1 MGKIDYQKIY
11 DTNRD
16 QWKALT
22 SEPQKYEALLA
33 GHYSESN
40 HFVYELLQNAEDESA
55 DRVVIE
61 YYDDQLVF
69 YHNGDPFDE
78 KDVRGVS
85 SMLMGTKDRDSAQTI
100 GRFGMGFKSVF
111 KYTYQPEIYSD
122 DEAFIIENYLLP
134 SEVKE
139 GWNYWNEK
147 ESLSYKVNGKPYK
160 PFADEEHLTKIVI
173 PFLKRNN
180 QGQLIRVSGREVLQ
194 KLEELT
200 GEILLFLNHI
210 KELYWINKRTGKFA
224 MITLG
229 QDGTDSNLVT
239 CRINTPGKPEEIN
252 RYLKFKKIF
261 DHPEMKGAEVSV
273 AYRVNN
279 RVNNINEIQG
289 TPVWVYFPTRDMTKL
304 PFYIH
309 GSFETAVSREKLM
322 TPSAFNDYL
331 FDQLGDLIAES
342 LESLKSRKLITQGFI
357 RRVILT
363 AFKDEA
369 ENGTI
374 NGLRTKITNAF
385 RKGQLLPN
393 RADGYASVSDLA
405 VAVPF
410 ELADYTE
417 NKYMGETLPSASA
430 FAAFN
435 NERESN
441 FTEYFVWLTENLGVR
456 TYTLT
461 DWAKKLRDGM
471 PRAFNERENM
481 SDLEAFYD
489 FLSDKRESLYTTG
502 LSFSRSGRYEQA
514 VRDQM
519 PQAWNVL
526 RQAPIILNAAGELCS
541 AYKGDT
547 QVLYLNAAN
556 DYQTLVLSSVV
567 HQRIA
572 DKFER
577 LLFDG
582 FKLSKFDN
590 FQYVKEKVIKKYIK
604 GDHINFENDDFTDE
618 YVEDL
623 NQILSLFDNNQNPS
637 EILSLLQKA
646 SIIKIAS
653 DDDSATFA
661 RPREVYIPRSDEGID
676 LAVYYSMPNLDDDDE
691 YEDAEVFLIDESF
704 YNDQGVSVKKLHQ
717 FGLITTPVHEGR
729 RSDPGGPG
737 QESWKA
743 LGEYCPHI
751 DIDELDENL
760 RFIENNPELPLSKQ
774 KSAEIFHLLLGIYK
788 KLSGTM
794 RKRKTNPYEVEG
806 ESYLLTKTRRYHSWL
821 YDKDGEL
828 CRIDEISKFDLD
840 TTLYGELISDKQAYV
855 TLGFIETEDD
865 STAEA
870 FDQVD
875 KLDRKNKT
883 ILIRQL
889 AKELGLKLAEDKG
902 EEEDSFSEDDTGEVF
917 NPDSWVSEAFPVS
930 KVRNMDS
937 LIEHVR
943 QQFFCAD
950 PVRYQKVL
958 RQIRT
963 SKSPRSVKAYV
974 TGMYVN
980 DSNIQV
986 CQMCKKPSMRIDA
999 TEIANYGIELP
1010 QLHLCLCRDCSAIYK
1025 SMRDVNKDP
1034 FKEGMKQALLGV
1046 NLEDKA
1052 DEYELQLN
1060 SEYSLHFTETHVAEI
1075 QTIFGLLS
1083 EYGVPGSKSEENI
1096 EEPEL
1101 VLHKE
1106 DGFTESITEGAIGDS
1121 LKNGDETDQTHEK
1134 ETDLAQKVLGSETE
1148 SEVNPV
1154 KEVSDKDTP
1163 EAEFLPNMDP
1173 IKDGNL
1179 VSYKKMN
1186 TLEIVDAVIDSTK
1199 YPLHKSFI
1207 GKKIGDLVVA
1217 NGKRYLIVSI
1227 L

>member
-1 MGKIDYQKIY
+1 MGKIDYRKIY

-61 YYDDQLVF
+61 YYDDRLVF

-134 SEVKE
+134 SEISE
-139 GWNYWNEK
+139 GWDYRKEK
-147 ESLSYKVNGKPYK
+147 EILSYKVNGRPYK
-160 PFADEEHLTKIVI
+160 PFADEEHLTKIII

-180 QGQLIRVSGREVLQ
+180 SGDLVKVSGREVLQ

-210 KELYWINKRTGKFA
+210 QELYWVNKRTGKFA

-229 QDGTDSNLVT
+229 QDDTDQNLVT
-239 CRINTPGKPEEIN
+239 CRINTPGKPEEVN

-331 FDQLGDLIAES
+331 FDRLGDLIAES
-342 LESLKSRKLITQGFI
+342 LESLKDRKLITQGFI
-357 RRVILT
+357 RRVIL
-363 AFKDEA
+363 ASFKDES
-369 ENGTI
+369 ENETI
-374 NGLRTKITNAF
+374 KGLRAKITNAF
-385 RKGQLLPN
+385 KKGHLLPN
-393 RADGYASVSDLA
+393 RADDYSSVSELK

-410 ELADYTE
+410 ELADFTD
-417 NKYMGETLPSASA
+417 NPFIGGTLPAASE
-430 FAAFN
+430 FVIFN

-441 FTEYFVWLTENLGVR
+441 FTEYFVWLTDNLGVR
-456 TYTLT
+456 TYTLA
-461 DWAKKLRDGM
+461 DWAKDLRSKM
-471 PRAFNERENM
+471 PGTFDARKNM
-481 SDLEAFYD
+481 TDLEAFYD
-489 FLSDKRESLYTTG
+489 FLSDKRESLYSTG

-519 PQAWNVL
+519 SPAWDVL
-526 RQAPIILNAAGELCS
+526 RQAPVILNAAGELCS
-541 AYKGDT
+541 AYKGET
-547 QVLYLNAAN
+547 QVLYLNASN
-556 DYQTLVLSSVV
+556 DYQTLLLSSVV

-572 DKFER
+572 EKFER

-604 GDHINFENDDFTDE
+604 GDHINFENDDFTEE

-623 NQILSLFDNNQNPS
+623 NQILSLFDKNQNPT
-637 EILSLLQKA
+637 EILGLLQMA
-646 SIIKIAS
+646 SVIKIAS
-653 DDDSATFA
+653 DDDTATFA
-661 RPREVYIPRSDEGID
+661 KPREVYIPKSDEGMD
-676 LAVYYSMPNLDDDDE
+676 LAVYYSMPEVDDDDE
-691 YEDAEVFLIDESF
+691 FGEPEVFLIDESF
-704 YNDQGVSVKKLHQ
+704 YNNQGVSLKKLYQ
-717 FGLITTPVHEGR
+717 FGLITTPVNEGR

-737 QESWKA
+737 QEAWRA
-743 LGEYCPHI
+743 LGEYCPHL
-751 DIDELDENL
+751 DIDYLDENL
-760 RFIENNPELPLSKQ
+760 RFIENNPELLLSRK

-788 KLSGTM
+788 KLAGTM

-806 ESYLLTKTRRYHSWL
+806 ECYLLTKIRRYHSWL

-828 CRIDEISKFDLD
+828 CRINEISKFDLD
-840 TTLYGELISDKQAYV
+840 TALYGELISDKQAYA

-889 AKELGLKLAEDKG
+889 AKELGLKLAEDTG
-902 EEEDSFSEDDTGEVF
+902 DAEESFTEEDPDGVF
-917 NPDSWVSEAFPVS
+917 NPDEWVSEAFPIS

-950 PVRYQKVL
+950 PVTYRKVL

-986 CQMCKKPSMRIDA
+986 CQMCKKPSMRVDA

-1025 SMRDVNKDP
+1025 SMRDVNKEP

-1060 SEYSLHFTETHVAEI
+1060 TEYSLHFTETHVAEI

-1083 EYGVPGSKSEENI
+1083 EYGIPGSIPESDENVDDAKLSLDTDEQGEDVTPEKQKESNSADDHAELTLV
-1096 EEPEL
+1096 EEPS
-1101 VLHKE
+1101 VSKE
-1106 DGFTESITEGAIGDS
+1106 EEAEKTIP
-1121 LKNGDETDQTHEK
+1121 ETSNNK
-1134 ETDLAQKVLGSETE
+1134 QK
-1148 SEVNPV
+1148 
-1154 KEVSDKDTP
+1154 SDVP

-1199 YPLHKSFI
+1199 YPLHKSFL

>member
-61 YYDDQLVF
+61 YYDDRLVF

-78 KDVRGVS
+78 NDVRGVS
-85 SMLMGTKDRDSAQTI
+85 SMLMGTKDRESAQTI

-111 KYTYQPEIYSD
+111 KYTHQPEIYSD

-139 GWNYWNEK
+139 GWDYRKEK
-147 ESLSYKVNGKPYK
+147 ENLSYKANGSPYK
-160 PFADEEHLTKIVI
+160 PFTKEAHLTKIVI
-173 PFLKRNN
+173 PFLKRGNR
-180 QGQLIRVSGREVLQ
+180 GELVKVSGREVLQ

-210 KELYWINKRTGKFA
+210 KELYWVNKRTGKFA

-229 QDGTDSNLVT
+229 QDKADINLVT
-239 CRINTPGKPEEIN
+239 CRINTPGKPEEVN
-252 RYLKFKKIF
+252 RYLKYKKIF

-289 TPVWVYFPTRDMTKL
+289 TPVWVYFPTRDITEL

-331 FDQLGDLIAES
+331 FNKLGDLIAES
-342 LESLKSRKLITQGFI
+342 LEDLKERKLITQGFI
-357 RRVILT
+357 RRVIL
-363 AFKDEA
+363 ASFKDET
-369 ENGTI
+369 ENKTI
-374 NGLRTKITNAF
+374 KGLRTKITNAF
-385 RKGQLLPN
+385 KNGRLLPN
-393 RADGYASVSDLA
+393 RADSYSSVSDVS

-417 NKYMGETLPSASA
+417 NKYMGGTLPSAST
-430 FAAFN
+430 FVVLN

-456 TYTLT
+456 KYTLA
-461 DWAKKLRDGM
+461 DWAIDLRNTM
-471 PRAFNERENM
+471 PHMFDARKDMA
-481 SDLEAFYD
+481 DLEAFYD
-489 FLSDKRESLYTTG
+489 FLSDKRESLYTTRLG
-502 LSFSRSGRYEQA
+502 FSRSGRYEQA

-519 PQAWNVL
+519 SQAWNIL

-547 QVLYLNAAN
+547 QVLYLNASN
-556 DYQTLVLSSVV
+556 DYQTLVHSSVV

-572 DKFER
+572 EKFER

-604 GDHINFENDDFTDE
+604 GDHINFENDDFSDE

-653 DDDSATFA
+653 DNDSATFA
-661 RPREVYIPRSDEGID
+661 RPKEVYIPRSDEGMD
-676 LAVYYSMPNLDDDDE
+676 LAVYYSMPILEDDDE
-691 YEDAEVFLIDESF
+691 YGDPEVFLVDEAF
-704 YNDQGVSVKKLHQ
+704 YNDQGVSIKKLHQ
-717 FGLITTPVHEGR
+717 FGLITTPVNEGR

-743 LGEYCPHI
+743 LGEYCPYI
-751 DIDELDENL
+751 DIDGLDENL
-760 RFIENNPELPLSKQ
+760 RFIENNPEHPLSRK
-774 KSAEIFHLLLGIYK
+774 KSAEIFRLLLGIYK
-788 KLSGTM
+788 KLSGTL
-794 RKRKTNPYEVEG
+794 RKRKTNPYEVES
-806 ESYLLTKTRRYHSWL
+806 ECYLLTRVRRYYSWL
-821 YDKDGEL
+821 YDKERNL
-828 CRIDEISKFDLD
+828 RRIDRISKFDLD
-840 TTLYGELISDKQAYV
+840 TSLYGDLISDKKAYV

-889 AKELGLKLAEDKG
+889 AKELGLKLAEDKDEK
-902 EEEDSFSEDDTGEVF
+902 EEEFSEDDIGEVF
-917 NPDSWVSEAFPVS
+917 NPDEWVSEAFPIS

-950 PVRYQKVL
+950 PVTYRKVL

-986 CQMCKKPSMRIDA
+986 CQMCRKPSMRIDA

-1010 QLHLCLCRDCSAIYK
+1010 QLHLCLCRECSAIYK
-1025 SMRDVNKDP
+1025 SMRDVNKVP
-1034 FKEGMKQALLGV
+1034 FKEGMKQALLGI

-1052 DEYELQLN
+1052 DKYELQLN
-1060 SEYSLHFTETHVAEI
+1060 TEYSLHFTETHVAEI

-1083 EYGVPGSKSEENI
+1083 EYGIPGSIPESEESSNEADI
-1096 EEPEL
+1096 FLDIDEQEVGTNAEKQDGTSAADSVEQTQVEEPSLSQEEET
-1101 VLHKE
+1101 KK
-1106 DGFTESITEGAIGDS
+1106 TITETPNVGQ
-1121 LKNGDETDQTHEK
+1121 KTD
-1134 ETDLAQKVLGSETE
+1134 V
-1148 SEVNPV
+1148 
-1154 KEVSDKDTP
+1154 P

-1199 YPLHKSFI
+1199 YPLHKSFL
-1207 GKKIGDLVVA
+1207 GKRIGDLVVA

>member
-1 MGKIDYQKIY
+1 MGKINYRRIY

-33 GHYSESN
+33 GHYSERN

-55 DRVVIE
+55 KRVVIE
-61 YYDDQLVF
+61 YYDDRLVF
-69 YHNGDPFDE
+69 YHNGNPFDE
-78 KDVRGVS
+78 DDVEGVS
-85 SMLMGTKDRDSAQTI
+85 SMLKGTKDRNSAQTI

-134 SEVKE
+134 SEISDK
-139 GWNYWNEK
+139 WDYRKEK
-147 ESLSYKVNGKPYK
+147 EILSYKVNGRLYK
-160 PFADEEHLTKIVI
+160 PFAEEEHLTKIII

-180 QGQLIRVSGREVLQ
+180 SGDLVKVSGHEVLQ

-200 GEILLFLNHI
+200 GEILLFLNHVQD
-210 KELYWINKRTGKFA
+210 LYWINKRTGKFA
-224 MITLG
+224 MITLV
-229 QDGTDSNLVT
+229 QDDTDQNLVT
-239 CRINTPGKPEEIN
+239 CRINKPGKPEEVN
-252 RYLKFKKIF
+252 RYLKFKNVF
-261 DHPEMKGAEVSV
+261 DHPEMEKAEVSV

-279 RVNNINEIQG
+279 RVNNISEIQG
-289 TPVWVYFPTRDMTKL
+289 TPIWVYFPTREITKL

-322 TPSAFNDYL
+322 TPSAFNDFL
-331 FDQLGDLIAES
+331 FDRLGDLITES
-342 LESLKSRKLITQGFI
+342 LGSLKNRKLITQGFI

-363 AFKDEA
+363 SFKDES
-369 ENGTI
+369 ENETI
-374 NGLRTKITNAF
+374 KGLRTKITNAF
-385 RKGQLLPN
+385 RKGELLPN
-393 RADGYASVSDLA
+393 RVNGYSSASKLK

-410 ELADYTE
+410 EMADFTD
-417 NKYMGETLPSASA
+417 NSFLGGTLPAASE
-430 FAAFN
+430 FVVLN

-441 FTEYFVWLTENLGVR
+441 FTEYYVWLTDSLGVR
-456 TYTLT
+456 TYTLA
-461 DWAKKLRDGM
+461 DWAKDLRRKM
-471 PRAFNERENM
+471 PGTFDVRKSM
-481 SDLEAFYD
+481 SALEVFYG
-489 FLSDKRESLYTTG
+489 FLFDKRESLYSTG

-514 VRDQM
+514 VREQM
-519 PQAWNVL
+519 SQAWDVL
-526 RQAPIILNAAGELCS
+526 RQAPIILNAAGQLCP
-541 AYKGDT
+541 AYKGEK
-547 QVLYLNAAN
+547 QVLYLNASN
-556 DYQTLVLSSVV
+556 DYQTLHLSSVV

-572 DKFER
+572 EKFER
-577 LLFDG
+577 LLLDG

-590 FQYVKEKVIKKYIK
+590 YQYVKEKLIKKYIK
-604 GDHINFENDDFTDE
+604 GDHINFENDDFTEE

-623 NQILSLFDNNQNPS
+623 NQILSLFDNNQNPT
-637 EILSLLQKA
+637 EILDLLQRA
-646 SIIKIAS
+646 SVIKIAS
-653 DDDSATFA
+653 DSDTAVFA
-661 RPREVYIPRSDEGID
+661 KPREVYIPKSDEGMD
-676 LAVYYSMPNLDDDDE
+676 LAVYYSVPESEDDDE
-691 YEDAEVFLIDESF
+691 YGEPEVFLIDENF
-704 YNDQGVSVKKLHQ
+704 YNNQGVPLKKLYQ
-717 FGLITTPVHEGR
+717 FGLITTPVNEGR

-737 QESWKA
+737 QEAWRA
-743 LGEYCPHI
+743 LGEYCPHLNI
-751 DIDELDENL
+751 DYLDENL
-760 RFIENNPELPLSKQ
+760 RFIENNQELLLSRK

-788 KLSGTM
+788 KLAGTM

-806 ESYLLTKTRRYHSWL
+806 ECYLLIKIRRYHSWL

-828 CRIDEISKFDLD
+828 CRINEISKYDLD
-840 TTLYGELISDKQAYV
+840 TALYGELISDKQAYT

-875 KLDRKNKT
+875 KLDRKNKA

-889 AKELGLKLAEDKG
+889 AKELGLKLAEDTG
-902 EEEDSFSEDDTGEVF
+902 DEEDSFIEEDTNSVF
-917 NPDSWVSEAFPVS
+917 KPDEWVSEAFPVS

-950 PVRYQKVL
+950 PVTYRKVL

-974 TGMYVN
+974 TGMYIN

-986 CQMCKKPSMRIDA
+986 CQMCKKPSMRVDA

-1025 SMRDVNKDP
+1025 SMRDVNKEP

-1060 SEYSLHFTETHVAEI
+1060 AEYSLHFTETHVAEI

-1083 EYGVPGSKSEENI
+1083 EYGIPGSLRDSDENLYETELSLDNDEQRADISSENR
-1096 EEPEL
+1096 EEGNSVADNFEVIQVEEL
-1101 VLHKE
+1101 SANRE
-1106 DGFTESITEGAIGDS
+1106 EETEEVITETQNVGQ
-1121 LKNGDETDQTHEK
+1121 ETN
-1134 ETDLAQKVLGSETE
+1134 S
-1148 SEVNPV
+1148 
-1154 KEVSDKDTP
+1154 P
-1163 EAEFLPNMDP
+1163 EAEFVPNMDP
-1173 IKDGNL
+1173 INDGNL

-1186 TLEIVDAVIDSTK
+1186 TLEIVDTVIDSTK
-1199 YPLHKSFI
+1199 YPLHKSFL
-1207 GKKIGDLVVA
+1207 GKKIGDIVVA
-1217 NGKRYLIVSI
+1217 NGKRYLIISI

>member
-1 MGKIDYQKIY
+1 MGRIDYRKIY

-40 HFVYELLQNAEDESA
+40 HFVYELLQNAEDEFA

-61 YYDDQLVF
+61 YYDDRLVF
-69 YHNGDPFDE
+69 YHNGNPFDA

-111 KYTYQPEIYSD
+111 KYTYQPKIYSD

-134 SEVKE
+134 SEIND
-139 GWNYWNEK
+139 GWDYRKEK
-147 ESLSYKVNGKPYK
+147 ESLYYKVNGRSYK
-160 PFADEEHLTKIVI
+160 PFTGEEHLTKIVI
-173 PFLKRNN
+173 PFLKRNSN
-180 QGQLIRVSGREVLQ
+180 GDLVKVSGHEVLQ

-210 KELYWINKRTGKFA
+210 QELYWVNKRTDKFA

-229 QDGTDSNLVT
+229 QDDTDQNLVT
-239 CRINTPGKPEEIN
+239 CRINTLGKPEEVN

-261 DHPEMKGAEVSV
+261 DSPEMKEAEVSV

-322 TPSAFNDYL
+322 TPSTFNDIL
-331 FDQLGDLIAES
+331 FDRLGDLITES
-342 LESLKSRKLITQGFI
+342 LESLKNRNLITQGFI
-357 RRVILT
+357 RRVIL
-363 AFKDEA
+363 ASFKDES
-369 ENGTI
+369 ENKTI
-374 NGLRTKITNAF
+374 KGLCAKITNAF
-385 RKGQLLPN
+385 RTGQLLPN
-393 RADGYASVSDLA
+393 RANGNSSVSELR

-410 ELADYTE
+410 ELADFTD
-417 NKYMGETLPSASA
+417 NSFISGTLPAASE
-430 FAAFN
+430 FVIFN

-441 FTEYFVWLTENLGVR
+441 FTEYFVWLTDNLGVR
-456 TYTLT
+456 TYTLA
-461 DWAKKLRDGM
+461 DWAKDLRIKM
-471 PRAFNERENM
+471 PGTFDAKKNM
-481 SDLEAFYD
+481 ADLEAFYN
-489 FLSDKRESLYTTG
+489 FLSDKRESLYNTG

-519 PQAWNVL
+519 FQAWNVL
-526 RQAPIILNAAGELCS
+526 RQTPIILNAAVELCS
-541 AYKGDT
+541 AYNGET
-547 QVLYLNAAN
+547 QVLYLNASN
-556 DYQTLVLSSVV
+556 DYQTLLLTSVV

-572 DKFER
+572 EKFEC
-577 LLFDG
+577 LMLDG

-590 FQYVKEKVIKKYIK
+590 IQYVKEKVIKKYIK
-604 GDHINFENDDFTDE
+604 GDHINFENDDFIEE

-623 NQILSLFDNNQNPS
+623 NRIFSLFDKNQNPT
-637 EILSLLQKA
+637 EILGLLQMA
-646 SIIKIAS
+646 SIIKIVS
-653 DDDSATFA
+653 DDDTLTFA
-661 RPREVYIPRSDEGID
+661 KPREVYIPKSDEGID
-676 LAVYYSMPNLDDDDE
+676 LVVYYSMPELGDDDE
-691 YEDAEVFLIDESF
+691 YGEPEVFLIDEAF
-704 YNDQGVSVKKLHQ
+704 YNNQGVSLKKLYQ
-717 FGLITTPVHEGR
+717 FGLITTPVNEGR
-729 RSDPGGPG
+729 RSAPGGPG
-737 QESWKA
+737 QEAWRA
-743 LGEYCPHI
+743 LGEYCPHL
-751 DIDELDENL
+751 DIDYLDENL
-760 RFIENNPELPLSKQ
+760 RFIENHPKLSLSRK
-774 KSAEIFHLLLGIYK
+774 KSAEIFRLLLGIYK

-794 RKRKTNPYEVEG
+794 RKRKTNPYDVEG
-806 ESYLLTKTRRYHSWL
+806 ECYFLTKIRRYHSWL
-821 YDKDGEL
+821 YDKNGKL
-828 CRIDEISKFDLD
+828 CRINEISKFDLD
-840 TTLYGELISDKQAYV
+840 TSLYGELISDKQAYI

-865 STAEA
+865 NTAEA
-870 FDQVD
+870 FDQVE

-889 AKELGLKLAEDKG
+889 AKELGLKLAEDKRD
-902 EEEDSFSEDDTGEVF
+902 EEDSFTGEETGDVF
-917 NPDSWVSEAFPVS
+917 NPDEWVSEVFPVS

-950 PVRYQKVL
+950 PVTYRKVL

-986 CQMCKKPSMRIDA
+986 CQMCKKPTIRVDA

-1025 SMRDVNKDP
+1025 SIRDVKKIS
-1034 FKEGMKQALLGV
+1034 FKEGMKQALLGM
-1046 NLEDKA
+1046 NLGDKA
-1052 DEYELQLN
+1052 DKYELQL
-1060 SEYSLHFTETHVAEI
+1060 SAEYSLHFTETHVAEI

-1083 EYGVPGSKSEENI
+1083 EYGIPGSISESEESLNETEI
-1096 EEPEL
+1096 SLDIDEQKDGLNPEKQKIDSVAVNTARLQQVKYTFVKPEEEPKESTLEIVNNGKEQEL
-1101 VLHKE
+1101 P
-1106 DGFTESITEGAIGDS
+1106 
-1121 LKNGDETDQTHEK
+1121 
-1134 ETDLAQKVLGSETE
+1134 E
-1148 SEVNPV
+1148 SE
-1154 KEVSDKDTP
+1154 
-1163 EAEFLPNMDP
+1163 FFPNMGP

-1186 TLEIVDAVIDSTK
+1186 TLEIVDAVINSTK
-1199 YPLHKSFI
+1199 YPLHKSFL
-1207 GKKIGDLVVA
+1207 GKKMGDLVVA